1 MAVLAP
7 PTAGKKSNVGMGQ
20 ILCGRAGD
28 TLEAILGS
36 CVGVVLVQPKL
47 HFAALAHIVLPS
59 SSGRTGSPGKFADT
73 AIPEMLRMLA
83 VEGITTTGL
92 VVKLTG
98 GSNMFGN
105 ATGPMQ
111 VGESN
116 IKTITELLTKHNLRI
131 VAKDLGGSKGRRIS
145 VDCQTGLVDVEV
157 VGQTKAIL

>member
-20 ILCGRAGD
+20 IIVGRAGD

-36 CVGVVLVQPKL
+36 CVGIVLVQPKQ
-47 HFAALAHIVLPS
+47 HVAVLAHVVLPS

-83 VEGITTTGL
+83 VEGVATNGL
-92 VVKLTG
+92 VVKLAG

-111 VGESN
+111 VGEAN
-116 IKTITELLTKHNLRI
+116 ISTITALLAKQNLRV

-145 VDCQTGLVDVEV
+145 VDCQTGLVDVEI

>member
-1 MAVLAP
+1 MAVLTP
-7 PTAGKKSNVGMGQ
+7 PPLAKSSVGMGQ
-20 ILCGRAGD
+20 IILGRAGT

-36 CVGVVLVQPKL
+36 CVGIVLVHPRQ
-47 HFAALAHIVLPS
+47 HVAVLAHVVLPS

-83 VEGITTTGL
+83 VEGIPSAGL
-92 VVKLTG
+92 VAKLAG

-105 ATGPMQ
+105 TSGPMQ
-111 VGESN
+111 VGEAN
-116 IKTITELLTKHNLRI
+116 ISCITALLAKHNLRL
-131 VAKDLGGSKGRRIS
+131 VAKDLGGCKGRRIS